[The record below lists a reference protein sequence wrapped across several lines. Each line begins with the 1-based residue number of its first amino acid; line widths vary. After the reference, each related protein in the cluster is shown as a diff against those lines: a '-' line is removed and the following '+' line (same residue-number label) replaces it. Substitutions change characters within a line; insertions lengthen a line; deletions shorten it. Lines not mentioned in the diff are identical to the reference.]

1 MLPFPNALKPAFLCD
16 LLRISDVAPLCSG
29 RLHRGARHQ
38 IALADVATAV
48 QNGLHR
54 QGKQTATSATRRQLA
69 AVSMVESAVFEP
81 RKNLMRSGL
90 FSAIYACGCAYNMC
104 T

>member
-1 MLPFPNALKPAFLCD
+1 MLLFPNALKAAFLCD
-16 LLRISDVAPLCSG
+16 LLRIPPRMSHRCALFVW

-54 QGKQTATSATRRQLA
+54 QGQQTATSATQRQLA
-69 AVSMVESAVFEP
+69 AVSMGESAVFEP
-81 RKNLMRSGL
+81 RKN
-90 FSAIYACGCAYNMC
+90 
-104 T
+104 